1 MKKNSSSKAAEVI
14 AFLKAN
20 SVEISVKGQS
30 NGKDSNSRRRQ
41 KISKVKSQKAS

>member
-20 SVEISVKGQS
+20 SEEISVQE
-30 NGKDSNSRRRQ
+30 
-41 KISKVKSQKAS
+41 ISKVRNRNLRRKRKIVKERIRKAS